1 MTAIGFVGLGAMGG
15 AMAGR
20 LLEIAGNE
28 VHGTNRTRSRADALI
43 AQGLRWHD
51 SPREV
56 AASSDVV
63 VSMVTDD
70 DALSAIADGQEGILA
85 GLRPGHLYIDMSTV
99 SPQASRELAE
109 RVSAAGAAMV
119 DAPVSGSVPA
129 ARDGTLT
136 IMAGGTPESLA
147 AAEPVLSQLGKV
159 TRVGSNGHGLLVKLG
174 ININLAAQMLAFS
187 EGLLLAQ
194 RGGVDPAIAKK
205 VMTESPIG
213 SPMLRA
219 RAPLVL
225 DLPDQAWFNVEL
237 MHKDIRLAREAGRGE
252 GVPLPTA
259 AATEVVLREAEKLG
273 YGPRDIA
280 GLYEVVARTVA

>member
-1 MTAIGFVGLGAMGG
+1 MTVLGFVGLGAMGG

-20 LLEIAGNE
+20 LLGMPGHE
-28 VHGTNRTRSRADALI
+28 VHGTNRTRSRAEALI

-56 AASSDVV
+56 AAGCDVV
-63 VSMVTDD
+63 ISMVTDD
-70 DALSAIADGQEGILA
+70 AALSAIADGQDGILA
-85 GLRPGHLYIDMSTV
+85 GLRRGSLYIDMSTV

-109 RVSAAGAAMV
+109 RVSAAGAAMI

-129 ARDGTLT
+129 ARDGSLT
-136 IMAGGTPESLA
+136 IMVGGPAESLA
-147 AAEPVLSQLGKV
+147 AAEPVLSRLGKV
-159 TRVGSNGHGLLVKLG
+159 THVGSNGHGLLVKLG

-194 RGGVDPAIAKK
+194 RGGVDPAIAAK

-225 DLPDQAWFNVEL
+225 DLPDQAWFNVGL
-237 MHKDIRLAREAGRGE
+237 MRKDIRLAREAGRAE
-252 GVPLPTA
+252 GVPLP
-259 AATEVVLREAEKLG
+259 AATATEAVLREAEKLG

-280 GLYEVVARTVA
+280 GLYEVMARTTA